1 MIKRHLE
8 NTCFHQLFG
17 RQMRFIAGPRQV
29 GKTTLVKNFL
39 ESKQLE
45 KLYFKMKCLAGRD
58 QDLLD
63 LKKLGFIHD
72 EGSED

>member
-8 NTCFHQLFG
+8 NTCFHQVFG

-45 KLYFKMKCLAGRD
+45 KLYFNWDLRENRD
-58 QDLLD
+58 RFREIYQWFNSPA
-63 LKKLGFIHD
+63 KTT
-72 EGSED
+72 S